1 MSVSHPLPVHRLVP
15 YIRGIDRS
23 AFERDLET
31 ELSSLVNPSA
41 DCYNATL
48 HSVLDKHA
56 PAAKR
61 KVTNR
66 VSSPW
71 FSLVSEEELLQAKR
85 NRRQAEKKWRASG
98 LVIYKDL
105 YKKAKHCV
113 TKKAKSFFYNG
124 KKKKRISLKKIAS
137 ASSSK

>member
-1 MSVSHPLPVHRLVP
+1 MHRLVRN
-15 YIRGIDRS
+15 IRGIDRS

-48 HSVLDKHA
+48 RSVLDKHS

-66 VSSPW
+66 VSPW
-71 FSLVSEEELLQAKR
+71 FSLVSEEGLLQAKR
-85 NRRQAEKKWRASG
+85 NRHQAERKRRASG
-98 LVIYKDL
+98 LVIHKGL

-113 TKKAKSFFYNG
+113 TKKAKSLFYNG
-124 KKKKRISLKKIAS
+124 NKIAS